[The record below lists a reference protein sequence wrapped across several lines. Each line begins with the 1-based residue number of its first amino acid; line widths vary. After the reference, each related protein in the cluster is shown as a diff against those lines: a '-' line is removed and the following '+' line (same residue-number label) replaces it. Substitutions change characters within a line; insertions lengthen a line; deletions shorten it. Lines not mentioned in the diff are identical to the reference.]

1 MSNNQNNPETIP
13 YQTFLKRLVIILTAV
28 MITGFLSLIIF
39 IGYTAVNLKT
49 FKEPAKRLSKYQIS
63 IPIEGE
69 IKSISLN
76 GDNLLVFLQTKKN
89 ISKVFQISL
98 ETGFIEKEIDLQSQ
112 E

>member
-1 MSNNQNNPETIP
+1 MPNNQNNSEIIP
-13 YQTFLKRLVIILTAV
+13 YQTFLKRLVIILTTV
-28 MITGFLSLIIF
+28 MIAGFLSLIIF

-49 FKEPAKRLSKYQIS
+49 SKESEKKISKYKIS

-76 GDNLLVFLQTKKN
+76 GDYLLVLIQTKKN

-98 ETGFIEKEIDLQSQ
+98 ATESIEKEIDLHSLK
-112 E
+112 